1 MDGEV
6 YYCNWPQI
14 VSRYGNV
21 KMFLETKWAHV
32 FEQTLMSHIFQETI
46 KGKINP
52 ALLLMTPIS
61 HNRFHH
67 YSSEL
72 RKES

>member
-1 MDGEV
+1 M
-6 YYCNWPQI
+6 
-14 VSRYGNV
+14 
-21 KMFLETKWAHV
+21 A
-32 FEQTLMSHIFQETI
+32 QTLGFDCNQFQETI

-52 ALLLMTPIS
+52 ALLLLTPIS

-72 RKES
+72 RREN